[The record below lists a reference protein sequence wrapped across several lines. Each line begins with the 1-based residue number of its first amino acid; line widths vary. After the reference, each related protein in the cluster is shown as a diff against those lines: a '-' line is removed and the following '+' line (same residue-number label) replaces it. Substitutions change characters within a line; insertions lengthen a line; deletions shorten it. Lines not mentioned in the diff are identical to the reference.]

1 MTTTISE
8 SVQNILN
15 GGSSTTKKDEK
26 ETGST
31 EMDMLDFLNLFVAQL
46 KNQDPLEPM
55 DNNQLTSQTSQFS
68 MVEQLVGISEAVN
81 KLVDGGADTSSMDT
95 LFSASSFIGKMVEY
109 EGNSVVFDG
118 ESSLID
124 FDLDTASYRTEIYVY
139 DSAGNL
145 INAVDA
151 GQLDSGRN
159 SIAWNGT
166 DGDGETVSAGQY
178 KFAVKAYDSSG
189 NEINATTYGNGYVS
203 GVSQQDG
210 KIVFDLFGQ
219 ELDADKV
226 IAVRSY

>member
-1 MTTTISE
+1 MTTISD

-15 GGSSTTKKDEK
+15 GGSTSSSSTKKT
-26 ETGST
+26 TGTT
-31 EMDMLDFLNLFVAQL
+31 EMDMMDFLNLFISQL

-68 MVEQLVGISEAVN
+68 MVEQLVNINTAVN
-81 KLVDGGADTSSMDT
+81 KLVDGGSASNDINS

-118 ESSLID
+118 EGAVLT
-124 FDLDTASYRTEIYVY
+124 FDLATPSYKTEIYVY
-139 DSAGNL
+139 DTSGNL
-145 INAVDA
+145 INSVDA
-151 GQLDSGRN
+151 GQLDSGSN
-159 SIAWNGT
+159 SIAWNGL
-166 DGDGETVSAGQY
+166 DSEGETVSAGQY
-178 KFAVKAYDSSG
+178 KFVVKAYDSSG
-189 NEINATTYGNGYVS
+189 NEISATTYGNGYVS
-203 GVSQQDG
+203 GVSNKDG

>member
-81 KLVDGGADTSSMDT
+81 KIVDGGADTSGMDT
-95 LFSASSFIGKMVEY
+95 LFSASSFIGK
-109 EGNSVVFDG
+109 
-118 ESSLID
+118 
-124 FDLDTASYRTEIYVY
+124 
-139 DSAGNL
+139 
-145 INAVDA
+145 
-151 GQLDSGRN
+151 
-159 SIAWNGT
+159 
-166 DGDGETVSAGQY
+166 
-178 KFAVKAYDSSG
+178 
-189 NEINATTYGNGYVS
+189 
-203 GVSQQDG
+203 
-210 KIVFDLFGQ
+210 
-219 ELDADKV
+219 
-226 IAVRSY
+226 